1 MPFKFDVVIAI
12 DIVIDIGIE
21 IVIVIVIE
29 LAFCPIHEL
38 NDYLCTK
45 MQDILDRIIAI
56 EGKLRETMQS
66 LYSANERNK
75 VLTEENQ
82 NLHTEKV
89 QLLDQI
95 QDYESRIAI
104 VGKKKG
110 EDSNRDENIVQVKET
125 LRDYISEIDNCIEL
139 LKN

>member
-1 MPFKFDVVIAI
+1 
-12 DIVIDIGIE
+12 
-21 IVIVIVIE
+21 
-29 LAFCPIHEL
+29 
-38 NDYLCTK
+38 

-66 LYSANERNK
+66 LYNANERNK

-89 QLLDQI
+89 RLLDQI
-95 QDYESRIAI
+95 QDYESRIAM
-104 VGKKKG
+104 VGKKIG